1 MRPGVAFIERD
12 LSLKFVE
19 KRTAQLFGPWIFLAA
34 IAVGMLGYF
43 RLYFSQ
49 QITPE
54 VPQLGTRGIV
64 FLRAL
69 IPDAMY
75 RDWTADGALAFGFL
89 DRVPLWLAAAFWYG
103 LAWWIGAVLLRR
115 LPLVA
120 WQKPADSGH
129 GLAVRHPL
137 AIALGLG
144 MLSLTTFLVGCTG
157 FLRPAAGMMIALSV
171 WIGVGI
177 LSCMRSRKCGIALH
191 FDAADSRQVPVVPLM
206 RRLIQLMKLVL
217 IVCCFYYSVAATM
230 APVEFDVLEYHLQA
244 PKEFWQLGAIQFL
257 PHNIY
262 ANMPLG
268 IEMHALAWMSLIG
281 GSDGWWWGALV
292 GKVIIGWMAPLTA
305 WLLAASLYEYSQREQ
320 ATDIER
326 DHGVLVAL
334 GAAVLYLTL
343 PGIAE
348 VSQFGQIDAAFGLY
362 LLATAVVAFYYAFG
376 IEIGNRRTT
385 AVLLG
390 LFAGLAFTA
399 KYPGLMFAVV
409 PAWIVVFIKQCRR
422 PIDVQSL
429 CLQSAYLALGILISA
444 GPWLVKN
451 AVLCGNPVYPLAG
464 SLFGG
469 KTLDTEKI
477 EQWQRAHAIPVLK
490 DAEGHDV
497 RYSWRQAIAALQQLA
512 YKSPIPS
519 SILVPL
525 LVIGTLCNPRRETWW
540 WLCWLTGGLAVWWFM
555 SHRLDRFWLPLLPIA
570 SWLASQ
576 AILPLFKM
584 AAGIPLAVV
593 LTIGVSHSLL
603 FFASPPLNDPRYL
616 VSLQAQRYDW
626 KGEEFT
632 RVSKVIGWLND
643 NLNSGDRVLMVGQAA
658 VFDLAVAFDYSTCF
672 DESKWDIVA
681 GAIDAAERQRKFH
694 ELGITHV
701 CIHWGE
707 IERYRSPGNYGFR
720 SKITQQQVAEF
731 LAAGI
736 LSEMDPGKQFEG
748 VSLLKVTQKQ

>member
-1 MRPGVAFIERD
+1 MKLA
-12 LSLKFVE
+12 E
-19 KRTAQLFGPWIFLAA
+19 KRTAKPIGQWVFLVA

-75 RDWTADGALAFGFL
+75 RDWTANGELAFGFF

-103 LAWWIGAVLLRR
+103 LAWWIGDVLLKW
-115 LPLVA
+115 LPLTA
-120 WQKPADSGH
+120 WQKPAEIKHRLS
-129 GLAVRHPL
+129 VRHPL

-144 MLSLTTFLVGCTG
+144 MLSLTTFLVGCAG
-157 FLRPAAGMMIALSV
+157 FLRPAAGMMIALSL

-177 LSCMRSRKCGIALH
+177 VSCWRSEKCGIARRSG
-191 FDAADSRQVPVVPLM
+191 AVDSRQPSVVPLM
-206 RRLIQLMKLVL
+206 RRLVQLMQLVL
-217 IVCCFYYSVAATM
+217 VVCCFYYSVAATM

-244 PKEFWQLGAIQFL
+244 PKEFWQQGAIQFL

-305 WLLAASLYEYSQREQ
+305 WLLASSLFEYSQREQ
-320 ATDIER
+320 ATTIER
-326 DHGVLVAL
+326 DHGLLVAL
-334 GAAVLYLTL
+334 GVAVLYLTL

-348 VSQFGQIDAAFGLY
+348 VSQFGQVDAAFGLY
-362 LLATAVVAFYYAFG
+362 ILATAIVAFYYAFG
-376 IEIGNRRTT
+376 IENGNRQTT
-385 AVLLG
+385 LVLLG
-390 LFAGLAFTA
+390 LFAGFAFAA

-409 PAWIVVFIKQCRR
+409 PACVVVGFKQFRR
-422 PIDVQSL
+422 PLDLRLL
-429 CLQSAYLALGILISA
+429 CQQFACFALGILIAA
-444 GPWLVKN
+444 GPWLAKN
-451 AVLCGNPVYPLAG
+451 GVLCGNPVYPLAG

-469 KTLDTEKI
+469 KTLDTEKV
-477 EQWQRAHAIPVLK
+477 EQWQRAHAIPALK
-490 DAEGHDV
+490 DAEGKEI
-497 RYSWRQAIAALQQLA
+497 RYSWRQAIGSLQQLA
-512 YKSPIPS
+512 YKSPVPS

-525 LVIGTLCNPRRETWW
+525 LIVGILCNPRREIWW
-540 WLCWLTGGLAVWWFM
+540 WLCWLAGGLAVWWFM

-570 SWLASQ
+570 CWLASQ
-576 AILPLFKM
+576 AIVPLFRM
-584 AAGIPLAVV
+584 AAGIPLVVV

-616 VSLQAQRYDW
+616 VSLQVQRYDW

-632 RVSKVIGWLND
+632 RVSKVIGWLNE
-643 NLNSGDRVLMVGQAA
+643 NLRSEDRVLMVGQAA
-658 VFDLAVAFDYSTCF
+658 VFDLAVPFDYSTCF
-672 DESKWDIVA
+672 DESKWDVVA
-681 GAIDAAERQRKFH
+681 RAKDAAERERKFN

-731 LAAGI
+731 MAAGI
-736 LSEMDPGKQFEG
+736 LSEADTNKKFDG
-748 VSLLKVTQKQ
+748 VSLLKVNQKP

>member
-1 MRPGVAFIERD
+1 M
-12 LSLKFVE
+12 LS
-19 KRTAQLFGPWIFLAA
+19 
-34 IAVGMLGYF
+34 YF

-54 VPQLGTRGIV
+54 VPQYGTRGSV

-75 RDWTADGALAFGFL
+75 GNWTANGELALGFF

-103 LAWWIGAVLLRR
+103 LAWWIGDVLLKWM
-115 LPLVA
+115 PLMA
-120 WQKPADSGH
+120 WQKPVEIKHRFS
-129 GLAVRHPL
+129 VRHPL

-144 MLSLTTFLVGCTG
+144 MLSLTTFLVGCAG
-157 FLRPAAGMMIALSV
+157 FLRPAAGMIIALSF
-171 WIGVGI
+171 WIAVGI
-177 LSCMRSRKCGIALH
+177 LSCVKSGKCRIALR
-191 FDAADSRQVPVVPLM
+191 ASAVDSGQTLVVPLM
-206 RRLIQLMKLVL
+206 RRMVQLMQLILV
-217 IVCCFYYSVAATM
+217 VCCFYYSVAAAM
-230 APVEFDVLEYHLQA
+230 APLEFDVLEYHLQA
-244 PKEFWQLGAIQFL
+244 PKEFWQQGSIQFL

-305 WLLAASLYEYSQREQ
+305 WLLAASLLEYSQREQ

-326 DHGVLVAL
+326 DHGLLVAL

-376 IEIGNRRTT
+376 IESGNRRTT

-409 PAWIVVFIKQCRR
+409 PAWTVVFIKQYRR
-422 PIDVQSL
+422 PIDVRAL

-444 GPWLVKN
+444 GPWLAKN

-469 KTLDTEKI
+469 RTLDREKI
-477 EQWQRAHAIPVLK
+477 EQWQRAHAIPALK
-490 DAEGHDV
+490 DTEGNEV

-519 SILVPL
+519 SIFVPMLVL
-525 LVIGTLCNPRRETWW
+525 GIFCSPRRETWW
-540 WLCWLTGGLAVWWFM
+540 WLCWLAGGLAVWWFM

-570 SWLASQ
+570 CWLASQ
-576 AILPLFKM
+576 ATLPLFKM
-584 AAGIPLAVV
+584 AAGIPLAVI
-593 LTIGVSHSLL
+593 LTIGISHSLL
-603 FFASPPLNDPRYL
+603 FFASPPSNDPRYL
-616 VSLQAQRYDW
+616 VSLQAQRRDW
-626 KGEEFT
+626 KGEEPT
-632 RVSKVIGWLND
+632 RVSKVIGWLNE
-643 NLNSGDRVLMVGQAA
+643 NLQSGDRVLMVGQAA
-658 VFDLAVAFDYSTCF
+658 VFDLAVPFDYSTCF
-672 DESKWDIVA
+672 DESKWDVVT
-681 GAIDAAERQRKFH
+681 GAVDAAERRKKFN

-720 SKITQQQVAEF
+720 SKITQQQVTEF

-736 LSEMDPGKQFEG
+736 LSEIDTGKKFDG
-748 VSLLKVTQKQ
+748 ISLLRINQRQ